1 MNSREGFM
9 VDAWI
14 KEIKKA
20 CPPDQLGMI
29 LVHNGIVRATSKQGG
44 HVGGMKLSY
53 DQAALDQAVRRF
65 RSREGVVDIRAWIN
79 EGTLK
84 IGDDIMVVCVA
95 GRFRK
100 DVLPVFQELI
110 TMIKTEIVK
119 EEELQ
124 EMTP

>member
-1 MNSREGFM
+1 M

-53 DQAALDQAVRRF
+53 DQVALDQAVRRF

-79 EGTLK
+79 DGTLK